1 MDENMPFLFLGF
13 ITIILRLSP
22 TPIPLL
28 IRLFLNKWLK
38 LKKNIRKDKD
48 KGNLAT
54 QFEKI
59 YEL

>member
-1 MDENMPFLFLGF
+1 MDENMPFLFLGLT
-13 ITIILRLSP
+13 TIILRLSP
-22 TPIPLL
+22 TSIPLL
-28 IRLFLNKWLK
+28 IRLFFNKWLK